1 MCSQRNKQARKLN
14 LQSQYYPSG
23 LFSHKGQKP
32 FIKRN
37 GRSKIMKSNVP
48 IALKNIDPDVTKL
61 KLPLCL
67 GITSILQNLK
77 MQGRHVIHTQLN
89 Y

>member
-1 MCSQRNKQARKLN
+1 MKMNC
-14 LQSQYYPSG
+14 
-23 LFSHKGQKP
+23 
-32 FIKRN
+32 
-37 GRSKIMKSNVP
+37 RSKIMKSNVP
-48 IALKNIDPDVTKL
+48 ITFKNTDPDVMKI

-67 GITSILQNLK
+67 SITSILQNLK